1 MALRGTQSLKTVGTK
16 EIFPKQMSEQRDG
29 RDCVQLMTASI
40 SMAITVPGMDYLINL
55 IKSI

>member
-16 EIFPKQMSEQRDG
+16 EIFPKHMSEQRDG
-29 RDCVQLMTASI
+29 RDCVQLMTASL
-40 SMAITVPGMDYLINL
+40 SMAITVPGTDYLIK